1 MKKASLTL
9 IIFGVVF
16 FTWNLYSF
24 LEGYTASTESDLD
37 QLQFEKSKLEKD
49 KPVLYQDIPDMGEEI
64 GELLIPKFN
73 QTFPIYQGTDDQV
86 LKKGVGHVA
95 NSALPGESNHSI
107 LSGHRDTVFRGL
119 KELKENEKFIVTTQA
134 GEFLYKIKK
143 IRIVDA
149 DDQTVMTPKPKAMLT
164 LTTCYP
170 FDFIGVA
177 PQRYIIT
184 GELIS
189 LNLKQGF

>member
-1 MKKASLTL
+1 ML
-9 IIFGVVF
+9 ILFGVVF

-24 LEGYTASTESDLD
+24 LEGYTASTEADVD
-37 QLQFEKSKLEKD
+37 QLQFEKSKVEKD
-49 KPVLYQDIPDMGEEI
+49 KPVLYQDIPNMGEKI

-73 QTFPIYQGTDDQV
+73 QAFPIYQGTDDQA

-95 NSALPGESNHSI
+95 NSALPGENNHSI
-107 LSGHRDTVFRGL
+107 LSGHRDTVFREL

-164 LTTCYP
+164 LTTCFP
-170 FDFIGVA
+170 FDFIGTA

-189 LNLKQGF
+189 SNLKQDF

>member
-1 MKKASLTL
+1 MKKVSLTL

-24 LEGYTASTESDLD
+24 LEGYTASTEADVD

-49 KPVLYQDIPDMGEEI
+49 KPVLYQDIPNVGEEI
-64 GELLIPKFN
+64 GELLIPKLD
-73 QTFPIYQGTDDQV
+73 QAFPIYQGTDDQV

-95 NSALPGESNHSI
+95 NSALPGENNHSI
-107 LSGHRDTVFRGL
+107 LSGHRDTVFSGL
-119 KELKENEKFIVTTQA
+119 EELKENEKFIVTTKA

-170 FDFIGVA
+170 FDFIGAA

-189 LNLKQGF
+189 SNLN